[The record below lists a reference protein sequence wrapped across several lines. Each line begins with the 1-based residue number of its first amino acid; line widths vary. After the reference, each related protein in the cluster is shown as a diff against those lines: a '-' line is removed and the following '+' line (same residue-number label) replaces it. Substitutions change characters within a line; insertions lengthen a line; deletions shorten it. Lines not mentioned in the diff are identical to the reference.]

1 MPQLDH
7 IIIFSQIFWL
17 FIVFIL
23 FYTTIT
29 HFFLPK
35 FLKVL
40 RARKL
45 IAKVNSEKVTFIAN
59 KSSKNKIRLLG
70 VIMKNLTTVK
80 KILNS
85 TSTFNT
91 SNFNITKTNKIDEL
105 VGKTVKNSVLFCNFQ
120 ILDSINV
127 YSKLIQK

>member
-1 MPQLDH
+1 MPQLDR

-23 FYTTIT
+23 FYTIIT

-45 IAKVNSEKVTFIAN
+45 IAKVNSEKATFIAN
-59 KSSKNKIRLLG
+59 KSSKNKIKLLG
-70 VIMKNLTTVK
+70 VITKNLTTVK

-85 TSTFNT
+85 T

-105 VGKTVKNSVLFCNFQ
+105 VGKTIKNSILFCNFQ
-120 ILDSINV
+120 ILDSINI

>member
-1 MPQLDH
+1 MPQLDR

-23 FYTTIT
+23 FYTITT

-45 IAKVNSEKVTFIAN
+45 IAKVNSEKVAFIAN
-59 KSSKNKIRLLG
+59 KSSKNKIKLLS

-105 VGKTVKNSVLFCNFQ
+105 VGKIVKNSVLFCNFQ
-120 ILDSINV
+120 ILDSINI